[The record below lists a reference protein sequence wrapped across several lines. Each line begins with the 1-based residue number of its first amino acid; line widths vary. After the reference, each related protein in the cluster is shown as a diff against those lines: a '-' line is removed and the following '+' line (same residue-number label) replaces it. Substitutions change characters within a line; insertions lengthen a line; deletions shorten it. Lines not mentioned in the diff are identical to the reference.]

1 MKRIVLY
8 IFIITLFLSLG
19 SCAYYNTFFN
29 AEKYFESARSKKEA
43 ATGKQKLPQD
53 AKKNFQRA
61 IEKSWKVINLYGD
74 SSSWADDALFLI
86 GKSHYELEEYD
97 KAREIFEQFSQK
109 YIQSEWLPASRVWL
123 GKAYLMLGDNE
134 KALERFSAI
143 LASDADDDLKAEAHL
158 YLAHLYFDSETYD
171 KAIEHYTRVLELS
184 GDEVLSTE
192 ALFSLAEA
200 NYLLGHY
207 DKAIENY
214 EDILKY
220 NIPMGKRYDA
230 LARLIDALI
239 EKKDYDSAIAL
250 MRNILTDQRYKS
262 YFSLIEVKLANISE
276 FQENKEYART
286 QYREVLKKYPRTE
299 GAAMAAFYLGQQFEY
314 DLGRFDSAKTMYDRV
329 RKEFPKAEAVE
340 AAVKR
345 GKLLA
350 NYLKIHN
357 QLIKDYEDLYRLEHG
372 DSSLIDSLVTG
383 LDTVEVA
390 PGPRGFPGEDE
401 EITTGEEN
409 RSNEREEGLMPDEGD
424 GEGERGV
431 PGESARKIKKVKEK
445 KVAVSR
451 SAEQVEKSIHR
462 NLYNLG
468 EFFLLSYNSPD
479 SALRPYWQFIERYP
493 EDSVLTPKAYF
504 SLYTAYQLL
513 SDSVNAEKVKRDLY
527 DLFPESIYSKKL
539 QGKLTAAKQK
549 EKSPAHK
556 KYIQAESLWEKKN
569 YDRAIT
575 IFREIARQDSGSQ
588 WAMKAR
594 YSVAWLY
601 EHILEDNDKA
611 IEAYKLLL
619 REFPDS
625 PAAKIAKLKIK
636 PVAAEKTPADQKA
649 EADSGATVTGKKPSI
664 DILEKKLEPKPGM
677 EKEPELD
684 DVAPGEGF
692 KPPRNGV
699 RKLPDNKKGNKKD
712 DKD

>member
-1 MKRIVLY
+1 MKRYVIHIVT
-8 IFIITLFLSLG
+8 ITFFLSLG

-43 ATGKQKLPQD
+43 ATGKETLPRD

-97 KAREIFEQFSQK
+97 KAREIFEQFAQK
-109 YIQSEWLPASRVWL
+109 YIQSEWLPASKVWL
-123 GKAYLMLGDNE
+123 GKTYLMLGDKE

-158 YLAHLYFDSETYD
+158 YLAHLYFESETYD
-171 KAIEHYTRVLELS
+171 KAIEHYTQVLELS

-192 ALFSLAEA
+192 ALFSMAEA
-200 NYLLGHY
+200 NYLLGYY

-220 NIPMGKRYDA
+220 DIPMSKRYDA

-276 FQENKEYART
+276 FQESKEFARS
-286 QYREVLKKYPRTE
+286 QYREVLRKYPRTE
-299 GAAMAAFYLGQQFEY
+299 GAALAAFYLGQQFEY
-314 DLGRFDSAKTMYDRV
+314 DLGQFDSAKTMYDRV

-340 AAVKR
+340 EAVQR

-350 NYLKIHN
+350 AYLKIHN
-357 QLIKDYEDLYRLEHG
+357 QIKKDYEDLYKLEHG
-372 DSSLIDSLVTG
+372 DSSLVDSMVTG
-383 LDTVEVA
+383 MDTVEVA
-390 PGPRGFPGEDE
+390 SRPQPDLPLSSGELSANE
-401 EITTGEEN
+401 ERDVPNKTVEGLRPAEGEEAN
-409 RSNEREEGLMPDEGD
+409 ASQVATRS
-424 GEGERGV
+424 
-431 PGESARKIKKVKEK
+431 IKKIKEK

-451 SAEQVEKSIHR
+451 TAEQVEKSLHR

-468 EFFLLSYNSPD
+468 EFFLLSYERPD
-479 SALRPYWQFIERYP
+479 SALRPYRQFIERYP
-493 EDSVLTPKAYF
+493 QDTVLTPKAYF
-504 SLYTAYQLL
+504 SLYTAYQAL
-513 SDSVNAEKVKRDLY
+513 SDSIDAEKVKKELY

-539 QGKLTAAKQK
+539 QGRLTETKK
-549 EKSPAHK
+549 TEKSPAHK
-556 KYIQAESLWEKKN
+556 KYLQAESLWEN
-569 YDRAIT
+569 EHYDQAISL
-575 IFREIARQDSGSQ
+575 FREIARQDSGSN
-588 WAMKAR
+588 WALKSR

-601 EHILEDNDKA
+601 ENILQDTDKA

-619 REFPDS
+619 KEYPKS
-625 PAAKIAKLKIK
+625 PTAKIAKAKITPPAAEK
-636 PVAAEKTPADQKA
+636 PVAQKTA
-649 EADSGATVTGKKPSI
+649 ADSSASKTGPKRRL
-664 DILEKKLEPKPGM
+664 DVLERKLTPKPGF
-677 EKEPELD
+677 EKDLELD
-684 DVAPGEGF
+684 EVAPKKDFIPQKED
-692 KPPRNGV
+692 
-699 RKLPDNKKGNKKD
+699 RKLLDKKRGNKKD